1 MEELKVI
8 AGLKFT
14 NDYWVLLLPCSLM
27 AVDFLTGFLNAWLTG
42 HIKSY
47 VMRSG
52 LAKKCGE
59 VALLVAGEL
68 LTIGLNVPVYIS
80 VGVSAYIML
89 MEIISLF
96 ENLEKLGVPIPRF
109 IKRALGTIDDI
120 VQGEELSDEAK
131 DSLKKVVKKKKTGK
145 EG

>member
-1 MEELKVI
+1 MEELKVL
-8 AGLKFT
+8 AGIKFA

-27 AVDFLTGFLNAWLTG
+27 AIDFLTGFVNAWLTG

-47 VMRSG
+47 VMREG

-59 VALLVAGEL
+59 VALLVTGEV
-68 LTIGLNVPVYIS
+68 LTLGLSVPVYI
-80 VGVSAYIML
+80 VAGVSVYIIL

-109 IKRALGTIDDI
+109 VKRALGNVDDVI
-120 VQGEELSDEAK
+120 QGDNLSEDTK
-131 DSLKKVVKKKKTGK
+131 KNLKKVIDKKRK
-145 EG
+145 EV

>member
-1 MEELKVI
+1 MEELKVL
-8 AGLKFT
+8 AGIKFA

-27 AVDFLTGFLNAWLTG
+27 AIDFLTGFVNAWLTG

-47 VMRSG
+47 VMREG

-59 VALLVAGEL
+59 VALLVAGEV
-68 LTIGLNVPVYIS
+68 LTLGLSVPVYI
-80 VGVSAYIML
+80 VAGVSVYIIL

-109 IKRALGTIDDI
+109 VKRALGNVDDVI
-120 VQGEELSDEAK
+120 QGDNLSENTK
-131 DSLKKVVKKKKTGK
+131 KNLKKVIDKKRK
-145 EG
+145 EV